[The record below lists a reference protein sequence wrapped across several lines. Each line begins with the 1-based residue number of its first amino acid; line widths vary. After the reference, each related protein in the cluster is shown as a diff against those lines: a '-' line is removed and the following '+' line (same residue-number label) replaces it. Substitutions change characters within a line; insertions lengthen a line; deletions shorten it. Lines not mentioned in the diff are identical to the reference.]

1 MESGPIPFIFVTV
14 GTDHH
19 RFDRLVGWVDG
30 WLRERPGRVRC
41 FIQCG
46 TSAPPSMAE
55 WSAYLSYDELQSS
68 IRRSSAVVC
77 HGGPATIMECRRH
90 GLIPIV
96 VPRRRDLGEHVDD
109 HQGLFTRRLAAQQE
123 IRLVAVREDLWGLL
137 DAVVGEPG
145 EFRNPPDV
153 TRTEETVE
161 RFARLVGTLLEGP
174 PRERTKRARGGNA

>member
-1 MESGPIPFIFVTV
+1 MEQRPTPFIFVTV

-19 RFDRLVGWVDG
+19 RFDRLVEWVDG
-30 WLRERPGRVRC
+30 WLHERGGRAHC

-46 TSAPPSMAE
+46 TSGPPSIAE
-55 WSAYLSYDELQSS
+55 WSDYVSYDELQAS
-68 IRRSSAVVC
+68 IRRASAVVC

-123 IRLVAVREDLWGLL
+123 IRLVAVREDLWRLL
-137 DAVVGEPG
+137 DAAVAEP
-145 EFRNPPDV
+145 EVFRKPPEV
-153 TRTEETVE
+153 SRTGETVE
-161 RFARLVGTLLEGP
+161 RFARLVGTLLDP
-174 PRERTKRARGGNA
+174 PAQEQAKRTEAGNA